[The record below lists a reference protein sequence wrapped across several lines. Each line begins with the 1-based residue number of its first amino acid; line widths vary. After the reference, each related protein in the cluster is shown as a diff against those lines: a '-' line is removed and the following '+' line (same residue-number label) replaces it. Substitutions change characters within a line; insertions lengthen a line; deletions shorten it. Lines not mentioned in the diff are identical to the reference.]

1 MTKKLKIL
9 LAATVAAVLFIAFVA
24 PSFTRARVTSQ
35 CNACN
40 NYQVQID
47 GAKEQWRIECHK
59 TSNDVPTWADLAGD
73 HRYLPKA
80 LVCPAGGVYTL
91 GRLDERPRCSISTH
105 KLEP

>member
-1 MTKKLKIL
+1 MPKTLKIV
-9 LAATVAAVLFIAFVA
+9 LAAAACAVLLLVFVA

-40 NYQVQID
+40 NYQLQIV
-47 GAKEQWRIECHK
+47 GAKEQWRIDNHK
-59 TSNDVPTWADLAGD
+59 TSNDVPTWADLAGE

-91 GRLDERPRCSISTH
+91 GRLDERPRCSIAAH